1 MFQSD
6 DDDVAQSFRR
16 PKLLKYSSHTTVSL
30 AAAAA
35 AGLNSLQNWIELL
48 LLPPG
53 RPAISILVAAG
64 H

>member
-35 AGLNSLQNWIELL
+35 GLNSLQNWIELL
-48 LLPPG
+48 LL